1 LILRVSKLLVRVL
14 VLLVAVV
21 ALALG
26 FFVWLLMT
34 GPVSVAWLTPY
45 LERELSTET
54 ASVEIDGTEVRLS
67 ADQALDL
74 TAVGVRVRDREGRL
88 LGELPEVEVGLST
101 SALLFDR
108 RIAIS
113 RIDAVAPT
121 LILARREDGS
131 IGFGRSPS
139 DQPDVDQFDV
149 GAVLVP
155 ILTRSAAAGAPAYL
169 EHIRFSG
176 GELIL
181 EDQTVGRTLNAR
193 DAELNVDF
201 LADRVVAALQFR
213 MDQPARPAFVHVLAN
228 HKPGQDWIGIEIA
241 IEGLLPAEF
250 AGFAPDLPL
259 SGVRLPLSGNVQSA
273 VSLQGELA
281 PIRFDLQS
289 EGGMVELP
297 RLGLGG
303 LPIDAVRA
311 RGVLAADLEGV
322 VVDQLGFASNGAAL
336 SGQGEVA
343 WRSGAATLHADLEA
357 KNATIEHV
365 AAFWPPGEGR
375 EARAWVIENIT
386 GGVVSSARAKLRFGA
401 GELGQK
407 PLPEHTLAGEFAF
420 EDLTVRYVDTMPPLV
435 GVSGTATFAGQRM
448 DFAVAGGHVGD
459 LAVDHGSVVI
469 TGIGIKGR
477 DTTQLEVATHVA
489 GRLPQALSLIDQ
501 PPLGFASKIGIAPDA
516 ASGRVVANL
525 RIGMPL
531 HKDLEPDEEA
541 RIAADAI
548 ITDATLA
555 GQPIDLSNG
564 QLTLRIN
571 QRTAELAGEAVV
583 QGVPVRLQV
592 RETFDGASINRRY
605 QVEGSPDAA
614 RLREIGVD
622 LPITLE
628 GEIGVAATVTET
640 SAMRTAEIT
649 LDLTPAAI
657 DVAQLNWRKEAGEPG
672 TLTGTATLPADRSI
686 QVTEFALASHD
697 LHAEGSLDARIE
709 PFRLTRLRLDQ
720 VRFGDTRATVLLRQG
735 DVDGYDVRLDAQTL
749 DLTPWLEREAL
760 DQDGQ
765 GGGTALEAPLRLRLE
780 AERLIVYGKSLH
792 NVAGDLVRHRD
803 GWHSADLTGR
813 LPAGGEFSLTL
824 APAGERQQLRLTSTD
839 AGDLLQALHQ
849 TSRIEGGRLELDAT
863 ISRQQPTVQAEG
875 KLVARKFHVLDAPLL
890 ARLLTVASLSGIVN
904 LLGGE
909 GIAFE
914 QLEAPF
920 VVRNQVLQLD
930 KGRVYGSQLGLTF
943 QGRIDL
949 ATDTLDLEGTIV
961 PLYGVNWTIGQIP
974 IIGRLL
980 RGSEGEGAF
989 AMTYGMRGP
998 VDEPTISVNPL
1009 SALAPGFLRDLFSGL
1024 REGTLEPPEMLPS
1037 HDD

>member
-1 LILRVSKLLVRVL
+1 LVLRVTKLLVRVL

-26 FFVWLLMT
+26 FFAWLLMT

-54 ASVEIDGTEVRLS
+54 ISVDIGETEVRLGEH
-67 ADQALDL
+67 QALDL
-74 TAVGVRVRDREGRL
+74 TAVGVRVRDHDGRL
-88 LGELPEVEVGLST
+88 LGELPEVEIGLST
-101 SALLFDR
+101 SALLFER
-108 RIAIS
+108 RIAIN

-121 LILARREDGS
+121 LILTRREDGS
-131 IGFGRSPS
+131 VGFGRSPS
-139 DQPDVDQFDV
+139 DQSDIDRFDI
-149 GAVLVP
+149 GALLVP
-155 ILTRSAAAGAPAYL
+155 ILTRSEAGGAPAYL
-169 EHIRFSG
+169 ERIRVSG

-181 EDQTVGRTLNAR
+181 EDQTVGRTLTAR
-193 DAELNVDF
+193 DAELNIDF
-201 LADRVVAALQFR
+201 LADRTTAALQFR
-213 MDQPARPAFVHVLAN
+213 IDQPQRPAFVHVSAN
-228 HKPGQDWIGIEIA
+228 HKPGQDWIGIEVIL
-241 IEGLLPAEF
+241 EDLLPAEF
-250 AGFAPDLPL
+250 VGFAPDLSL

-273 VSLQGELA
+273 ISLQGKLA

-297 RLGLGG
+297 RVGLAG

-322 VVDQLGFASNGAAL
+322 VVDQLSFASNGAQL
-336 SGQGEVA
+336 SGHGEVA
-343 WRSGAATLHADLEA
+343 WRGGEPTLQADLEA

-365 AAFWPPGEGR
+365 AAFWPPGEGQ

-386 GGVVSSARAKLRFGA
+386 GGTVSSARAKLRFGP

-407 PLPEHTLAGEFAF
+407 PLPEHTLAGDFAF
-420 EDLTVRYVDTMPPLV
+420 EDLTVRFLDTMPPLV
-435 GVSGTATFAGQRM
+435 GVSGNATFTGQRM
-448 DFAVAGGHVGD
+448 DFTVARGHLGD
-459 LAVDHGSVVI
+459 LAVDQGSVVI

-477 DTTQLEVATHVA
+477 DTTQLEIATRVA
-489 GRLPQALSLIDQ
+489 GPLAQALSLIDQ
-501 PPLGFASKIGIAPDA
+501 PPLGFASKIGIPPDA
-516 ASGRVVANL
+516 ASGRVVADL

-531 HKDLEPDEEA
+531 HKDLEPEEEA
-541 RIAADAI
+541 RVAADAT
-548 ITDATLA
+548 ITDGALA
-555 GQPIDLSNG
+555 GKPVNLSNG

-571 QRTAELAGEAVV
+571 QRTAKLAGEAVV
-583 QGVPVRLQV
+583 EGVPVRLQV
-592 RETFDGASINRRY
+592 QESFDGVGVNRRY

-614 RLREIGVD
+614 RLRELGVD

-628 GEIGVAATVTET
+628 GEVGVAATLTET

-657 DVAQLNWRKEAGEPG
+657 DVPQLNWRKEAGEPG
-672 TLTGTATLPADRSI
+672 TLTATATLPADGSI
-686 QVTEFALASHD
+686 QVTEFELASHD
-697 LHAEGSLDARIE
+697 LHAEGSLDVQIE
-709 PFRLTRLRLDQ
+709 PFRLARLRLDQ
-720 VRFGDTRATVLLRQG
+720 VRFGDTRAAVLLRQG

-749 DLTPWLEREAL
+749 DLTPWLEQEGL
-760 DQDGQ
+760 DQDGE
-765 GGGTALEAPLRLRLE
+765 GGTALEAPLRLRLE
-780 AERLIVYGKSLH
+780 AERLIVDGKSLH
-792 NVAGDLVRHRD
+792 NVAGDLVRDRD
-803 GWHSADLTGR
+803 GWRSADLTGR
-813 LPAGGEFSLTL
+813 LPAGGEFALTL
-824 APAGERQQLRLTSTD
+824 APADERQQLRLTSTD

-849 TSRIEGGRLELDAT
+849 TGRVEGGRLELDAT
-863 ISRQQPTVQAEG
+863 IFRQQPSLQAEG
-875 KLVARKFHVLDAPLL
+875 KLLARKFHVLDAPLL
-890 ARLLTVASLSGIVN
+890 ARLLTVASLTGIVN

-920 VVRNQVLQLD
+920 AVRNQVLQLD
-930 KGRVYGSQLGLTF
+930 RGRVYGSQLGLTF
-943 QGRIDL
+943 QGRVDL

-998 VDEPTISVNPL
+998 VPDPTISVNPL